1 MLENLTHSTNNI
13 TIMSNI
19 IDTVNTNENIISGI
33 VCLIIILCLFACYI
47 YGQCDDDVEIWEM
60 DEKGRWIR
68 RR

>member
-1 MLENLTHSTNNI
+1 
-13 TIMSNI
+13 
-19 IDTVNTNENIISGI
+19 
-33 VCLIIILCLFACYI
+33 LCLFACYI